1 MAEIRWTR
9 EAENWLRDIHDYIAL
24 DDPLTAIK
32 VVGGYFI
39 EEAIP
44 EHVNSCGIVEMKA

>member
-24 DDPLTAIK
+24 DGPLTAIK
-32 VVGGYFI
+32 AVGVILLKEPFPNML
-39 EEAIP
+39 IP
-44 EHVNSCGIVEMKA
+44 AVLWR